1 MVSLIRGTVEALA
14 LLFFI
19 GSAFLMSHIAA
30 LGLT

>member
-1 MVSLIRGTVEALA
+1 MMSLVKGAVEALA

-30 LGLT
+30 LSLT